1 MPYIFYQK
9 TGDEYDTPIEHNG
22 LYEEWKQVNQQALK
36 TPDRMNEIIKN
47 EEIDKEF

>member
-22 LYEEWKQVNQQALK
+22 LYEE
-36 TPDRMNEIIKN
+36 
-47 EEIDKEF
+47 